1 MRRNLYDFGSM
12 QFDQRRPDL
21 LEAFSGT
28 SIVAW
33 QGRIERQLHDLINEY
48 EEANNP
54 VYVDKLRAILQHW
67 KTNQLTGSVNV
78 ETIDSLVG
86 PVELAAAD
94 SWKLQDYF
102 SKLKDSLKVLHASL
116 EELPPGPEPQ
126 PAGME
131 RNMMPSGGG
140 DLPPISDF
148 GPDKDAPPGGEEPP
162 AEGEAE
168 EGEETPEAA
177 GPADELADEIKS
189 T

>member
-1 MRRNLYDFGSM
+1 MKRNLYDFGAM
-12 QFDQRRPDL
+12 LFDQRRPEL

-33 QGRIERQLHDLINEY
+33 QGRIERQLSDLIDEY
-48 EEANNP
+48 DEANNP

-86 PVELAAAD
+86 PIELAAAD

-102 SKLKDSLKVLHASL
+102 SKLKDSLNVLHASL

-140 DLPPISDF
+140 GDLPPISDF

-162 AEGEAE
+162 V
-168 EGEETPEAA
+168 EGEEAPEDEN
-177 GPADELADEIKS
+177 PADELAQPAPGA
-189 T
+189 